1 MSKLSMQKVVAQR
14 FKLSSRTA
22 PSKIVR
28 VACLAKKLVV
38 MTTITACSMHA
49 TASGIPECGDDECT
63 FQRDQVLSQVLLP
76 LVEMG
81 KLESPEAIKKLI
93 ISNKEVKE
101 SMRDGGEMVWRW
113 PRREFSEVTLR
124 KGAVLRIEIATTLVC
139 IRRADVEKVFKEPW
153 LIGQTPG
160 QWFVKDRLSH
170 PAKPHNGSMSFR
182 EGSNFRF
189 VFGFQPSGCSNS
201 FDIFAK

>member
-1 MSKLSMQKVVAQR
+1 MSKLSMQTAAAQR
-14 FKLSSRTA
+14 FKLSSHTT
-22 PSKIVR
+22 PSKIVL
-28 VACLAKKLVV
+28 VACLAWKLVV
-38 MTTITACSMHA
+38 TTSITALSMYA
-49 TASGIPECGDDECT
+49 TASGVPECGDDECT
-63 FQRDQVLSQVLLP
+63 FQRDQVLRQVLLP

-81 KLESPEAIKKLI
+81 KVESTEVIKKLI
-93 ISNKEVKE
+93 ISNKDVNE

-124 KGAVLRIEIATTLVC
+124 SGAVLRIELATAFVC
-139 IRRADVEKVFKEPW
+139 IRRADVENVFKEPW

-160 QWFVKDRLSH
+160 QWFVKDRIGH
-170 PAKPHNGSMSFR
+170 PSKPHNGSMSFR
-182 EGSNFRF
+182 EGSSFRF